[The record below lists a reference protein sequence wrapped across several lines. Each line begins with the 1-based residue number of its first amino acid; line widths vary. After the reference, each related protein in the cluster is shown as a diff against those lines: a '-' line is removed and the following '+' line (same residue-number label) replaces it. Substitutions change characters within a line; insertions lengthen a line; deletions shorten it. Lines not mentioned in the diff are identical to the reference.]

1 MSTSPE
7 TPQPN
12 PSDQGAA
19 PAPGAPQY
27 GAPQYGAPQY
37 GAPQYGA
44 PGAPQYGAPGAAP
57 YAAPAPQQGT
67 NGLAIAGLILAFLIA
82 PVGFILSIIALIQT
96 RKRQQKGRGLAIA
109 GVIVS
114 VLSMLASIA
123 IVVAI
128 FATVGKNVATVADPG
143 CVAGKEAI
151 TKAASAPTSTD
162 PEATKAQLQTAID
175 ELNAAATKAEHDN
188 VRQAMKALADDY
200 SAIVRAINTGTVPP
214 SDLMDKVQTDANKI
228 DELCTIGGAS
238 K

>member
-12 PSDQGAA
+12 PSDQAAA
-19 PAPGAPQY
+19 PAPDAPQHGAPQHGAPQHGAPQY
-27 GAPQYGAPQY
+27 
-37 GAPQYGA
+37 
-44 PGAPQYGAPGAAP
+44 GAPQYGAPGAAP
-57 YAAPAPQQGT
+57 YAAPAPEQGT

-82 PVGFILSIIALIQT
+82 PVGFVLSIIALIQT

-128 FATVGKNVATVADPG
+128 FATVGKNVATVTDPG
-143 CVAGKEAI
+143 CVSGKEAI

-162 PEATKAQLQTAID
+162 PDTTKAQLQAAVD
-175 ELNAAATKAEHDN
+175 ELNAAAAKAEHDN

-200 SAIVRAINTGTVPP
+200 SAIVTAINTGTTPA
-214 SDLMDKVQTDANKI
+214 SDLMDKVETDANKI
-228 DELCTIGGAS
+228 DELCTIGGAG